1 MDDKK
6 VNIFKTYFNDDRGF
20 GKNKHLAIELLEKTI
35 QMLDEFNIDYML
47 ISGTLLGYIRHND
60 FIPWDDDIDLLVS
73 PTILD
78 KLPAILEKYNNDSL
92 TFLKFDN
99 YLLKVCF
106 KNNTN
111 IITRKSINEKLI
123 NSKDVYTWPFIDLFI
138 FNYQHDNKC
147 MGFFKKTWDIKY
159 FFPLKK
165 ISFLTLKNVSIPND
179 PYYFLKYNYSPDYM
193 TNLKSSSWDHKSENE
208 LPKVE
213 EMSMDDYSKI
223 KQYNL
228 IFIK

>member
-1 MDDKK
+1 MDDKTI
-6 VNIFKTYFNDDRGF
+6 NIFKTYFNDDRGF

-73 PTILD
+73 PIILD
-78 KLPAILEKYNNDSL
+78 KLQEILEKYNNDSL

-99 YLLKVCF
+99 YLLKVCL

-138 FNYQHDNKC
+138 FNYKHDNKC
-147 MGFFKKTWDIKY
+147 MVFFRKTWDIKY

-165 ISFLTLKNVSIPND
+165 INFLTLNNVSIPND
-179 PYYFLKYNYSPDYM
+179 PNYFLKCNYSSDYM
-193 TNLKSSSWDHKSENE
+193 INLKSSSWDHKSENE

-213 EMSMDDYSKI
+213 EMTMADYNNI
-223 KQYNL
+223 KNML
-228 IFIK
+228 NDN

>member
-1 MDDKK
+1 MTDKQIEIYNRCFHSK
-6 VNIFKTYFNDDRGF
+6 LGF
-20 GKNKHLAIELLEKTI
+20 EKNKHLAIELLEKTI
-35 QMLDEFNIDYML
+35 KMLDEFNIDYML

-73 PTILD
+73 PIILD

-99 YLLKVCF
+99 YLLKICL

-138 FNYQHDNKC
+138 FNYKNGNKC
-147 MGFFKKTWDIKY
+147 MFFFRKTWNIKY

-165 ISFLTLKNVSIPND
+165 INFLTLNNVCIPND

-193 TNLKSSSWDHKSENE
+193 TNLKSSNWDHKTEKE

-213 EMSMDDYSKI
+213 EMTMADYNNI
-223 KQYNL
+223 KNML
-228 IFIK
+228 NDN